1 MGMNRNGPT
10 SPTCETTSARLL
22 IWSASDQQGAQNL
35 FDAYKHY
42 IGSQTP
48 EMDDLTYALT
58 VKRSHFRWRSFAM
71 VDSRN
76 TAPIVSATPSAPVK
90 ATTSDGGIAFV
101 FTGQGAQYLGM
112 GRQLLAFPVFRD
124 SLANST
130 IA

>member
-1 MGMNRNGPT
+1 
-10 SPTCETTSARLL
+10 
-22 IWSASDQQGAQNL
+22 
-35 FDAYKHY
+35 
-42 IGSQTP
+42 
-48 EMDDLTYALT
+48 
-58 VKRSHFRWRSFAM
+58 M